1 MIQFAE
7 VRIDGKR
14 RFAFYEDGDGV
25 NVNAGFV
32 RLDEAEHWATW
43 GQFEADHETSRAI
56 LGNAAGIG
64 DLASYRRLCPDWV
77 S

>member
-1 MIQFAE
+1 MIRFAE

-14 RFAFYEDGDGV
+14 RFAFYEDGDGLG
-25 NVNAGFV
+25 VNAGFV

-43 GQFEADHETSRAI
+43 HQFEADHGTCRAI
-56 LGNAAGIG
+56 GADESRIG
-64 DLASYRRLCPDWV
+64 DLASYRRLCPDWI